1 MSIISG
7 AIKFDKNGISVCKDG
22 KDTVIISHSKDGGT
36 TCHGVLAEAIAKYLT
51 EKTIKC
57 KKCGHF
63 NTENDVEQTA
73 STSCGASCGC
83 IGYEYELICGNCG
96 NEIYSGR
103 EWGEFDRT
111 EVFDDIIGELVEPN
125 KTNEHNERK

>member
-1 MSIISG
+1 MGIISG
-7 AIKFDKNGISVCKDG
+7 TIKFDKNGISVCKDG
-22 KDTVIISHSKDGGT
+22 KDTIIISHNKDG

-63 NTENDVEQTA
+63 NTENDVEQTGA
-73 STSCGASCGC
+73 TSCGTGCGC
-83 IGYEYELICGNCG
+83 IGYEYELICGKCD

-111 EVFDDIIGELVEPN
+111 EVFDEIIDKLGED
-125 KTNEHNERK
+125 KATC